1 MQKIVVHESE
11 CGQRVDRFIS
21 KYFKQLPF
29 AKIQKMLREKDIR
42 VNEQKVAGSYRL
54 AAGDEIRIFLYE
66 RATQSDDHVH
76 GDFMLSAKK
85 IVYED
90 ENILIY
96 YKSVNQTAQGAQSQ
110 SENLT
115 DGLVNYLKHKG
126 EYDPRTQKIFSPSF
140 INRLDTN
147 TQGLMFGV
155 KNYVSARKYAALLR
169 EGKIKKYYT
178 ALLCGVAPK
187 KGTYQAFHLKDT
199 RTKTAWIGQRAKPGA
214 KPIATTIIDV
224 ASNRDFHLCR
234 ILLDTGKFHQIRAH
248 MAYLHAPVVGDN
260 KYGNATINEI
270 VQRRHGVEHQLLIAD
285 ELVFPMGEEIKRIKI
300 DLPEKFTEVF
310 MERQ

>member
-1 MQKIVVHESE
+1 M
-11 CGQRVDRFIS
+11 
-21 KYFKQLPF
+21 
-29 AKIQKMLREKDIR
+29 
-42 VNEQKVAGSYRL
+42 
-54 AAGDEIRIFLYE
+54 YE

-76 GDFMLSAKK
+76 GDFMLSAK

-214 KPIATTIIDV
+214 KTHCHDDYRRGKQSGFSSLQDFIGYGKV
-224 ASNRDFHLCR
+224 SSN
-234 ILLDTGKFHQIRAH
+234 QS
-248 MAYLHAPVVGDN
+248 AYGL
-260 KYGNATINEI
+260 
-270 VQRRHGVEHQLLIAD
+270 
-285 ELVFPMGEEIKRIKI
+285 
-300 DLPEKFTEVF
+300 FTCSGSG
-310 MERQ
+310 RQ